1 MGTVLTILGWVIYFI
16 LFLIALWG
24 AYCVVMVW
32 SRIRQKQFSNEANQ
46 TAFLEAIEEPLSRG
60 EYDAASDIC
69 EGDRRATCQLSQL
82 AILNRKLGF
91 AKVKQLLA
99 DRFQRD
105 VLQDLEYRLSWVNT
119 VIKAAPMIG
128 LLGTVMGMMGAFAK
142 LASGGAPDPV
152 ELAKD
157 IQFALITTACGLAIA
172 IPLIMCMAYINVQIR
187 KMEDLVAFG
196 LNQFLEIFKEAIIRN
211 PVSAKK

>member
-1 MGTVLTILGWVIYFI
+1 M
-16 LFLIALWG
+16 FLIALWG

-32 SRIRQKQFSNEANQ
+32 SRVRQKQFANEEQ
-46 TAFLEAIEEPLSRG
+46 QSIFLEALEEPLSRG
-60 EYDAASDIC
+60 EYDTASEIC
-69 EGDRRATCQLSQL
+69 DGDRRATCQLSQL
-82 AILNRKLGF
+82 AIVNRKLGF

-128 LLGTVMGMMGAFAK
+128 LLGTVLGMMGAFYK
-142 LASGGAPDPV
+142 LSSGDSVDPAQ
-152 ELAKD
+152 LAQD

-172 IPLIMCMAYINVQIR
+172 IPLVLCTAYINVQIR
-187 KMEDLVAFG
+187 KMEDLVSYG
-196 LNQFLEIFKEAIIRN
+196 LNQFLEIFKEAIIRH
-211 PVSAKK
+211 PSSS